1 MQTLIDL
8 SGSMIRG
15 GVMKLLVLS
24 LHSVL
29 TDTMYEKYGG
39 AHG

>member
-8 SGSMIRG
+8 SGSMRIG
-15 GVMKLLVLS
+15 GVIKLLVLS
-24 LHSVL
+24 LHSML
-29 TDTMYEKYGG
+29 TDTMYEKSGG